1 MSCGRSG
8 AGDTEALPWG
18 GTFPMPI
25 IAALLFVFNSLISLV
40 IAIVI
45 VNAVISWLIA
55 FDVLNIRNGTVYR
68 IVSTLDSLTEP
79 MLRPL
84 RRVLPNLG
92 GIDISPILLII
103 LLKALQILVNGFLAP
118 GAGYL

>member
-1 MSCGRSG
+1 
-8 AGDTEALPWG
+8 
-18 GTFPMPI
+18 MPI